1 MRRYR
6 PHLLVALLLSCL
18 FMAGL
23 QPWLRETLFDARF
36 KALTR
41 PASGDIVLVEI
52 DPRSIAAVG
61 QWPWPRG
68 LHGRLVGELDKAGVS
83 DIVFD
88 VDFSAPSSPDED
100 AAFAAALQ
108 AAGGSVVLPAFRQRV
123 ADRGDGQTLHV
134 NRPIAALAQHGWLGL
149 VNVLPDA
156 DGVIRRYNYG
166 ATIEG
171 EFIPS
176 VGALLAGRHEQAGR
190 PFRIDFGISAA
201 GVPTVSYSNVL
212 RGEPQTLAALR
223 GKKVIVAGTAAELGD
238 RFTVPNGRIL
248 PGSLIQALAAESIAQ
263 GRALTMTA
271 RGVSLSL
278 VALLMLAMALSW
290 TRLRTGPR
298 LLVLAGLALAAEA
311 GALVLQAH
319 QPIALDTSLFL
330 AAVLAYAFVAAI
342 DEIDLRGLL
351 RLIAERR
358 FQQIAMS
365 LSDGLVCADRH
376 GRITLWNPG
385 ASQIFGY
392 QGEDAIGLPF
402 AALLATGSDFALTT
416 IPPERLRE
424 PGGLIVEFVGQRRSG
439 ERFDLECSL
448 SSWDAADGIQFGAVL
463 RDVSLRKRQQ
473 ERIRHL
479 AERDQVTGLANRNS
493 LLNELAGA
501 APCRTLMLVS
511 VDRLQNIS
519 NLHGSAFGDALMRAV
534 ADRLNDLAVGAALIS
549 RLADDE
555 FAIILAEGEPSALA
569 LAERIIEAF
578 RAHPV
583 GFGDRSRRISVSVG
597 LAGNAEASSPEEI
610 LGNARFALA
619 KARISTNVT
628 WYEPAMREAV
638 EVREALEGELRR
650 ALVREEFELFYQPQ
664 IALRGGQV
672 VGAEALIRWRHP
684 QRGYVSP
691 GEFLPVV
698 NTTSLSE
705 GVAAFVLNSACRQ
718 AAAWQRLGH
727 PLRIGVNLAQSQFQ
741 TGDLVADVARALREH
756 ALDPRLLELEVTED
770 IILDSGEN
778 AQAKLAA
785 LRELGVK
792 IAFDDFGT
800 GYGSLTYLKAFPLDT
815 IKIDQ
820 TFVKTLHLGADDAA
834 IVSATIGL
842 GHALGFSVIAEG
854 IETAATAELLAKMGC
869 DEGQGY
875 LIGKPVP
882 ASVFAATFLDE
893 AKRCVA

>member
-1 MRRYR
+1 VSRYR

-18 FMAGL
+18 FVAGL
-23 QPWLRETLFDARF
+23 HSWLRETLFDARF
-36 KALTR
+36 QVLTR
-41 PASGDIVLVEI
+41 PASGEIVLVEI

-61 QWPWPRG
+61 KWPWPRG
-68 LHGRLVGELDKAGVS
+68 LHGQLVGELAKAGVS

-88 VDFSAPSSPDED
+88 VDFSVPSSPDED
-100 AAFAAALQ
+100 AAFAAALE

-123 ADRGDGQTLHV
+123 ADRGDGRTLHV
-134 NRPIAALAQHGWLGL
+134 NRPIAALAQHAWLGL

-156 DGVIRRYNYG
+156 DGIIRRYNYG

-201 GVPTVSYSNVL
+201 TVPTVSYSDVL
-212 RGEPQTLAALR
+212 KGEPQTLAALH

-248 PGSLIQALAAESIAQ
+248 PGSLIQALAAESIAH

-278 VALLMLAMALSW
+278 VAMLMIVTALSW
-290 TRLRTGPR
+290 PRLRSGPR
-298 LLVLAGLALAAEA
+298 LLILAGLALAGEA

-319 QPIALDTSLFL
+319 QPVALDTSLFL
-330 AAVLAYAFVAAI
+330 AAALAYAVAAVI

-376 GRITLWNPG
+376 GVITLWNPG
-385 ASQIFGY
+385 ASRIFGCRS
-392 QGEDAIGLPF
+392 EEAIGRPF
-402 AALLATGSDFALTT
+402 AALVAAGSDFSLTM
-416 IPPERLRE
+416 IPPERLRQ
-424 PGGLIVEFVGQRRSG
+424 PGGLIVELVGQRRSG
-439 ERFDLECSL
+439 EHFDLECSL
-448 SSWDAADGIQFGAVL
+448 SSWDAADGIQYGAVL

-473 ERIRHL
+473 ERIRDL

-493 LLNELAGA
+493 LLSALAEA
-501 APCRTLMLVS
+501 TPSTTLMLVS
-511 VDRLQNIS
+511 VERLQDMS
-519 NLHGSAFGDALMRAV
+519 NLHGSAFGDALMRA
-534 ADRLNDLAVGAALIS
+534 AANRLKDLAVDAAMIS

-555 FAIILAEGEPSALA
+555 FAIIRAAGEPSALA
-569 LAERIIEAF
+569 LAEQIIDAF
-578 RAHPV
+578 RAHPI
-583 GFGDRSRRISVSVG
+583 GPGERSRRISISIG
-597 LAGNAEASSPEEI
+597 IAGADGQSSPEEI
-610 LGNARFALA
+610 VGNAHFALA
-619 KARISTNVT
+619 EAKKSGNVT
-628 WYEPAMREAV
+628 QYEPAMRQAV
-638 EVREALEGELRR
+638 ETREALEAELRQ
-650 ALVREEFELFYQPQ
+650 ALARDEFELFYQPQ
-664 IALRGGQV
+664 ISLRGGQV

-705 GVAAFVLNSACRQ
+705 GVAAFVLHSACRQ

-741 TGDLVADVARALREH
+741 TGDLVADVARALHEH

-770 IILDSGEN
+770 IILDSGQN

-785 LRELGVK
+785 LRDLGVK

-820 TFVKTLHLGADDAA
+820 SFVKTLQPDTDDAA
-834 IVSATIGL
+834 IVSATIDL
-842 GHALGFSVIAEG
+842 GHALGLSVIAEG
-854 IETAATAELLAKMGC
+854 IETEATAQLLANMGC

-875 LIGKPVP
+875 LIGKPMPV
-882 ASVFAATFLDE
+882 SVFEGMFLRE
-893 AKRCVA
+893 SKYLVA